1 MLRIYKAFFY
11 SMQGLRWG
19 FAREPALRQ
28 EMLAIL
34 FGAPLAF
41 WLAPDAPRFFAL
53 MGALLLLLAVELL
66 NTAVE
71 KLADFVTTERHAAIG
86 AVKDMGSAAVF
97 CLLALN
103 AGLWGWAVW
112 AKLSG

>member
-1 MLRIYKAFFY
+1 MRRIYNAFFY

-34 FGAPLAF
+34 IGAPLAL

-53 MGALLLLLAVELL
+53 IGSLLLLLAVELL
-66 NTAVE
+66 NTAIE
-71 KLADFVTTERHAAIG
+71 KLADFITAERHETIG

-112 AKLSG
+112 TKLA

>member
-19 FAREPALRQ
+19 FRREPALRQ
-28 EMLAIL
+28 EIIAIL
-34 FGAPLAF
+34 VGVPLAA
-41 WLAPDAPRFFAL
+41 WLAPGAGWFFAL
-53 MGALLLLLAVELL
+53 LGGLLLLLAVELL
-66 NTAVE
+66 NTAIE
-71 KLADFVTTERHAAIG
+71 KLADFITSERHETIG

-112 AKLSG
+112 MKLG

>member
-28 EMLAIL
+28 EMVLL
-34 FGAPLAF
+34 VLGVPLAV
-41 WLAPDAPRFFAL
+41 WAAPNAGWFFAL
-53 MGALLLLLAVELL
+53 VGGLLLLLAVELL

-71 KLADFVTTERHAAIG
+71 KLADFITTERHEAIG
-86 AVKDMGSAAVF
+86 VVKDMGSAAVF

-112 AKLSG
+112 MKFTP